1 MNKVFKVIW
10 SKAKSAWIVVSELAK
25 NHDAKSGSCH
35 DGRKGNAWLI
45 WAITLALV
53 LGNGTAWAAAGERV
67 QYDSVTIGDYPN
79 KQGDLFVYGTSKFY
93 GTILFNDGEFAYDS
107 QKHGF
112 SFGKAQWNSRLY
124 NYSIAIGD
132 TGEGSD
138 YSIILG
144 RNASGK
150 GTYDVAIGD
159 TAYAEKANAVAIG
172 KSASA
177 QGTSSIALGESA
189 HATADDGMAFGHSS
203 ESNMAGALALGKE
216 AKAHGADAVAIG
228 TGAQANNNP
237 YGIAIGKNAI
247 VNNQGSIAIGQDS
260 SSDHPY
266 GIAIGGNNVGE
277 KGANANGTY
286 SIALGADSLVNGA
299 EGGAAIGY
307 GAKVEGDDAKNGV
320 ALGAYSV
327 SNWATKAGVL
337 GYLPWEGSNTGNIQ
351 NSAFQSAIASPVWK
365 STTAGVSI
373 GDTSGDKT
381 KWITRQLTGL
391 AAGTSDYDAVNVAQL
406 KASMTTLSS
415 TDGSVK
421 ITPKYN
427 DDGSRTF
434 DLSASG
440 GSGSGSGGHFVS
452 VTKNNSWESDDS
464 LKNADNY
471 NNDGATGTQSTAVGV
486 NAQAQTQ
493 GTALGNEAKA
503 SNTGATAI
511 GTGAVANGTSSVALG
526 QNASAQNDNAVA
538 IGHGAGAYANS
549 VSIGGNA
556 RSTAERSVHIGA
568 MTDST
573 TTTGSA
579 SVSIGADAKATAS
592 GAASLGTG
600 AVASGTDALA
610 LGQNSSSTGNGSV
623 AIGYQTK
630 VTNNKEHATAVGTSA
645 EANAT
650 EGTVLGYNAKVNG
663 DKGVALGSGAYVAT
677 ENGNKTSVALGAGSQ
692 VNNGDTMGTDS
703 MAIKDTYGETSDST
717 TYKFAGTNP
726 DGTVSLG
733 YTQDGV
739 DHTRTITH
747 VAAGR
752 VSSTSTDAING
763 SQLYG
768 VTQSIEKVEQ
778 NVAKTATRYYSVN
791 ATDTKTGSNYLND
804 GAHGINSLAA
814 GNKAQAYGSGS
825 VAIGLSSL
833 AGEAKDDTKSGA
845 TAIGMN
851 AKALGTGA
859 ISLGNGASSSGYST
873 ALGNAATATSYGSVA
888 LGGSANASAAGSVA
902 LGTGSQATTNA
913 GQIGYLSGSKKA
925 SQADYVWKSTT
936 GAVSLGGDFEKGK
949 IFYTRQITNLA
960 AGTNDTDAVNVAQ
973 LKAVEQEGLSL
984 TGNDNQKV
992 TQSLGGNFNLT
1003 GGLTGNVLTGTKAS
1017 TANLGVRKNAAGGG
1031 LEVVMTTTPTFDT
1044 VTANRNI
1051 SVTNS
1056 STEAGTSDISISGTG
1071 LSMGSKKITNLKA
1084 GSDTTD
1090 AVNYGQLSAVS
1101 SDLSTFENKTI
1112 QVGGNDG
1119 TISRKLG
1126 ENPILIQGA
1135 GTKDNANY
1143 SGTNLKTHVDENG
1156 VLQILLDKELLEDR
1170 IDVGSALAKPMD
1182 SRVNY
1187 PVVLGTDNTDPTVGY
1202 VGINGR
1208 DGTSAVITS
1217 YAGSPIPGS
1226 DFNYTDSEGKS
1237 RMTRLEYTD
1246 QAGHVHHVATLTD
1259 GLTFGG
1265 DNSQMQ
1271 IDSESGT
1278 VTGTNVISRKLR
1290 AKEYGKDTTT
1300 NYLQIKGGA
1309 DAAKLSDGNIGVQA
1323 SSADGSLTVKLSQE
1337 LTGLTS
1343 AQFGDGV
1350 TVNGTGLTLGT
1361 GTKTIS
1367 LTANGLNNGGQK
1379 VTNVKAGDISS
1390 TSTDAIIG
1398 SQLTNILNADGSA
1411 KGISF
1416 RAESAAGSHTNPTSV
1431 AIGGTV
1437 TLKGAGGDSTHKNLS
1452 TSVTDKGEL
1461 TVTMAPQI
1469 QENKI
1474 YVGTQIP
1481 KESSPTGRVNYP
1493 IILGENTVGTDTYG
1507 YVGIK
1512 GKNQSQLY
1520 LTADHDAS
1528 GNTRLDYL
1536 DTQNNAH
1543 LVALTSDGYTFAGDT
1558 GTANTLALNSTL
1570 SITGGINDTGN
1581 LTTGNIGVVSSG
1593 NGGLKVQLAKSLTGL
1608 TDATFNSGAAQ
1619 TKIDASGVT
1628 APAYQVGTKT
1638 YIDSNGL
1645 HANNQK
1651 VTAVQA
1657 GTLSADSTDG
1667 VNGSQLFA
1675 TNQNVSTNTTN
1686 ISGLTTRL
1694 DGAGMTFAGDS
1705 GTPVTKKL
1713 NETLTLTGGE
1723 TSVDNLTQLSD
1734 KNIGLVADGN
1744 GKLEVRLAKD
1754 LTGLTGASFS
1764 NGNFTT
1770 QLTGNGLTIT
1780 PTSSGNAV
1788 TLTAQ
1793 NLNLGGR
1800 QLHGV
1805 QAGDVSATSTDAVN
1819 GSQLHTVKETAE
1831 NAQEEARKHSTVSGS
1846 GNVDVAHSDNTDG
1859 SKNYT
1864 VSLKDTVTLGSNGTA
1879 ITLDGTQ
1886 GTASIGSGTTVVTVD
1901 GRTGA
1906 IAGSSLQVSGNVQ
1919 AGSVAVGDIRLNST
1933 ADTSSN
1939 ITANTITGLSNISYT
1954 STTQLVDNR
1963 AATEGELGDVIESIQ
1978 NGSIVKG
1985 LLTTVKEGSNIS
1997 VVADD
2002 KTDSSKTQ
2010 YTIGLS
2016 PVLTGL
2022 TSAQFTNGETGTE
2035 AQTAV
2040 VTSDGLSLG
2049 SEDTSAQF
2057 TRTKVSAGNQQVQNV
2072 ASGLTG
2078 QMYTYAADNNAATV
2092 GDLKAQSQ
2100 TLTDTGIVFSGN
2112 TGKETLVLGKTAK
2125 IQGADLADGTTL
2137 AEDYTI
2143 ANLTTATVKAADGT
2157 VTTTLYGKKDMAG
2170 RSLSLGNQ
2178 DTNGAIANPVAVL
2191 KAQAASSTDTTQT
2204 GHLVL
2209 KGTKPTDTV
2218 TTAAQTSAD
2227 IYVQDGSAE
2236 LKPADSKQMTRVM
2249 YADESSG
2256 IHELATLEDG
2266 LKFKGDKGNT
2276 SAVLLNDTLT
2286 VTGGADTSKLTA
2298 GNIGVTSDGNQGLTI
2313 ALAKELKDLTSV
2325 AVTGEQFATTLTGDG
2340 MTITPVGSGAA
2351 ANSLVINASTGI
2363 NLGNREVTGLTAGT
2377 IGAGSTDAV
2386 NGSQLYTVQEAA
2398 QKAQTEAGKHT
2409 TVSVGDNN
2417 LVLTPTAESETK
2429 GADYAL
2435 NLNNKITLGTGDN
2448 QVVLDGSDTGNS
2460 SFGKQ
2465 ITLNGSTGAVGV
2477 TSLTAS
2483 GAVSASSVTVGDI
2496 ILHSAADNTVTPN
2509 VMKDTITGLG
2519 NTTYDDQNIVRNR
2532 AATEGQLQSLV
2543 SQINA
2548 GKISAGSTVVDGSS
2562 NISVSSSKDSTG
2574 KITTYT
2580 ASLTPE
2586 LTGLTSAVF
2595 TNGKTGQEEETNT
2608 ITSNG
2613 LSLGT
2618 VDGAARFTRSG
2629 ISAGGQQVTKVGSGL
2644 KKVSDTSYLY
2654 DDTVKG
2660 QENYNHAANIG
2671 DVQTIL
2677 HAAQD
2682 VFAGNNS
2689 SQATLTLGKT
2699 ATFKGADV
2707 VDANGIPLT
2716 DTALSSKLKEDYS
2729 NANITTTTSADSDG
2743 GVTTNFYLKK
2753 DLVGRSLTLG
2763 TIGSNGNVANSD
2775 RTASLYQA
2783 QSQAS
2788 GDTAMVG
2795 HLFLAGEKRTAY
2807 TDNPTVTHTSADL
2820 FVKDGAKGDD
2830 TKGDLLNSNLPI
2842 TRIYYTDEGNYTYA
2856 LATMNDGFHAAGDS
2870 GKADILLNKTL
2881 NLKGG
2886 LTIGAGQTP
2895 DDLLTSG
2902 NIGVVA
2908 GSSTDGSST
2917 DGSSTDTLNLRL
2929 AKKLQGLTSA
2939 TFTGDTTSLTVDG
2952 TGLKLTP
2959 NAGSSAKA
2967 LTLTSDQ
2974 IDLGGR
2980 KVQNVGSG
2988 SVAEGSTDGVNG
3000 GDVYKVQ
3007 QKAEAAQTEAAKHTT
3022 VSVSGDNL
3030 AIQSA
3035 QNTNGSTNYKLKL
3048 NDTVTLGTETAK
3060 QITLD
3065 GVNGNASIGKQITLE
3080 GETGKV
3086 TASSFSTT
3094 GNVAAGSVSVG
3105 GMTLNSA
3112 ESHPADKDKTQ
3123 WVDKDT
3129 LTGLSNV
3136 TYKAD
3141 EIHESRAATE
3151 GQLQDVVSKIKSGDI
3166 SGGALTSV
3174 SAGSNIAISNTPS
3187 TDGKK
3192 TDYQVSLAK
3201 DLSGLTSAS
3210 FTNGRTGGEE
3220 QTALVSA
3227 GGLSLG
3233 EGDAAARFTR
3243 SGISA
3248 GGQQVTKVGSGL
3260 QKVSATSY
3268 LYDDTVAGQEN
3279 YNHAAN
3285 IGDVRTMLSD
3295 ARDVFAGNNG
3305 TTATLTLGKTAAFQ
3319 GADVDLTGSQTLE
3332 KALVADYSN
3341 ANLTARTVGNSD
3353 GSVTTSLYM
3362 KQDMVGRSLNLGQIG
3377 SNGKVADPAAQL
3389 YTQPA
3394 SDTDST
3400 LTGHLKLTGTKEAKD
3415 GQTSSTSADIYVKD
3429 VLGSDLTNKD
3439 RAVTR
3444 LMYQDGVD
3452 QRNHTVAT
3460 LDDGFYVQGDAGQ
3473 GNTLTLPLTSTLKI
3487 QGNTTAGSGL
3497 TAGNIGVVSDGK
3509 DTLKV
3514 QLADTLTGLKKISFA
3529 DDSTVSIGREGI
3541 NAGGKAIGG
3550 VAAGTAETD
3559 AVNVKQLNKAK
3570 AAASAEV
3577 KAGKNVTVSKDTTS
3591 AQDGHTIYTVAAD
3604 FKGADVS
3611 GSNAVVYNGAD
3622 KSTVTLQGAQG
3633 TRLTNLAEGEI
3644 SSTSTDAVTGKQL
3657 NEVLTYRN
3665 QTINVAGDTGSAVK
3679 LNHGNTLTVSGDP
3692 NISTSSSGSDTASNG
3707 TLQVSLADNVYL
3719 KGLHIG
3725 RNYPTHSDTSVD
3737 SVALTAD
3744 KDNQTGILTLRG
3756 DATHVSDTY
3765 PRAQADIS
3773 VFSADPDQTYRAAPF
3788 LQEVYQTSSSGT
3800 TTRNQPVRLAYRDN
3814 YNTAHQ
3820 IATLDDGY
3828 IFSGDNGDKNLT
3840 EKLNGTVAL
3849 RGMDNEHAAKVT
3861 SDTADTYLTKN
3872 NIGVVTKS
3880 KVLNEDKSTQDGQV
3894 QIRLA
3899 KDLTGLTSAT
3909 FTNDNGDTAV
3919 IDAKNLKLTL
3929 KAQAEGKSPVSL
3941 TSSGLDNGNNKIT
3954 NVAAGT
3960 SDLDAVNYGQ
3970 IKSIINNTDG
3980 NIKGLTFAAGDNT
3993 SATVHLG
4000 DTLKIAGATDQD
4012 GAQNIH
4018 TTVKDGTMT
4027 LQLDRK
4033 VQVDE
4038 LHVGQK
4044 GSDAASLT
4052 AVKMDG
4058 ETGSIGQLHLQGMG
4072 NAQANIMTKMGTAS
4086 LASTD
4091 DTITRLTYN
4100 NGNVGNAHE
4109 IAILE
4114 DGLRFTGDNYVAAG
4128 ADTPEQNVVKT
4139 QLDQTLHITGGQT
4152 KVDSLTALTDK
4163 NIGVVAENGGLSIR
4177 LAKVLDGMTDI
4188 YMGDTAAEASHL
4200 DKTGLYL
4207 SPTSSKDYKA
4217 KFTAKGISAGD
4228 QRIQNVADGTDTSD
4242 AATVGQLRAVE
4253 SKANNATTLTVNHGN
4268 ASGNGNL
4275 TLTDTLDADGIHHNY
4290 DIALSNTVTVGS
4302 AGQSITLDGTHNTIN
4317 GGSYVQFGGQTSSTG
4332 GTGTSPLAIGWQS
4345 AGLQD
4350 VITEKGNGRQT
4361 GNYITGLSNTSWDPL
4376 NVGYSPSRAATE
4388 GQLRDVEKQVWE
4400 NPITFLGNHDAD
4412 KSAEESQGIE
4422 ATLDSKVRIIGTG
4435 TGEAGDFDAS
4445 NLNVIVGKTPD
4456 GKSDALIIQMK
4467 KAPSFTT
4474 VYAGTPDAQGIH
4486 PVSVGR
4492 VTVTRDGKTETVDG
4506 VVITD
4511 GPMITKDGINNYGK
4525 QITHLKSGGIYNE
4538 EDKKYHYESDEVG
4551 TNAATIQDVKNIA
4564 SAAAQSEVEAKRVTV
4579 SGVDDNITVTP
4590 AADTPNQY
4598 QVKLSDTLKLGQ
4610 DSKSNPNIL
4619 IDGQN
4624 GKVTV
4629 GSGSTGNNSVVI
4641 DGNGGTVTIGNG
4653 TSGHQMVT
4661 ISGNDGT
4668 MTGLTNKTWDANNII
4683 SGRAATEDQLKQAV
4697 SDAKQAAQQN
4707 DTHVKANT
4715 YKVSDDH
4722 KVSLDVVDGTGAKK
4736 GSVVIDNVAK
4746 ATDIGDISNIDE
4758 DIRNKENNNVVGAL
4772 NNLNQKVK
4780 DAANG
4785 SWESQINGETVKKVK
4800 AGDVQNFTSG
4810 DNIQLSND
4818 NGAIKIATRKDVS
4831 FDKVTIGS
4839 GTSGHSRVT
4848 ISGKDGTMTG
4858 LTNKTWDANNI
4869 ISGRAATED
4878 QLKQAV
4884 SDAKQAAQQN
4894 DTHVK
4899 ANTYKVSDDHKVSL
4913 DVVDGTGAKK
4923 GSVVI
4928 DNVAKA
4934 TDIGDISNID
4944 EDIRN
4949 KENNNIVDSLNNLNK
4964 KIQENSGNVQAGW
4977 TSKID
4982 GVDVK
4987 TVTPKDKQNFQ
4998 NFESGDNIQ
5007 LSNDNGAIKITTKKD
5022 VSFDKV
5028 TIGSGDSQMTL
5039 DKDGLQAGKVKVSHS
5054 EINAGGN
5061 RIQHVADGTEKDDA
5075 ATVGQVDTKVDEVN
5089 AKVDKV
5095 ADAAGTA
5102 IDALG
5107 NHINRLDRRINKVG
5121 AGAAALAALHPD
5133 PNSDDDLSFSAGIGN
5148 YRGSTAAA
5156 IGAFYRP
5163 SDNVTV
5169 SMGATVGNGENMVN
5183 AGVTI
5188 GVGEGVGRN
5197 PSTRKD
5203 MIREIS
5209 QLKEANAAKEAEV
5222 RDLKKQVQ
5230 TLQKQNEDTQEKLKR
5245 IMEKLGI

>member
-1 MNKVFKVIW
+1 MNKIYKVIW
-10 SKAKSAWIVVSELAK
+10 SKVRCTWVVVSEIARNHGAK
-25 NHDAKSGSCH
+25 GRSVHE
-35 DGRKGNAWLI
+35 GRKGISL
-45 WAITLALV
+45 LAGAL
-53 LGNGTAWAAAGERV
+53 LLGLLTGNGTAWAGTTWNDYGMFTKGLTIGEQSNV
-67 QYDSVTIGDYPN
+67 TQGYLTSYSPANFWGSVTFNGDVTFAKGFSDLVVNGMHIDYNNSSHSFSLGQTYHKDNTSKYTISLGETFSGGDYSFVAGNQAQAGKYSVVIGNGANGVKPYTVVLGPN
-79 KQGDLFVYGTSKFY
+79 TQAESSSIVLGNNAKTYRNNGIAIGAAAVDDSGNVTTKGALAGDT
-93 GTILFNDGEFAYDS
+93 N
-107 QKHGF
+107 
-112 SFGKAQWNSRLY
+112 
-124 NYSIAIGD
+124 SIAIG
-132 TGEGSD
+132 TGSET
-138 YSIILG
+138 
-144 RNASGK
+144 N
-150 GTYDVAIGD
+150 
-159 TAYAEKANAVAIG
+159 
-172 KSASA
+172 
-177 QGTSSIALGESA
+177 QGGN
-189 HATADDGMAFGHSS
+189 G
-203 ESNMAGALALGKE
+203 N
-216 AKAHGADAVAIG
+216 
-228 TGAQANNNP
+228 
-237 YGIAIGKNAI
+237 IAIGYMAQNTS
-247 VNNQGSIAIGQDS
+247 GSDA
-260 SSDHPY
+260 
-266 GIAIGGNNVGE
+266 
-277 KGANANGTY
+277 
-286 SIALGADSLVNGA
+286 IALGAFSKSDWRLNAGQQ
-299 EGGAAIGY
+299 GY
-307 GAKVEGDDAKNGV
+307 A
-320 ALGAYSV
+320 
-327 SNWATKAGVL
+327 
-337 GYLPWEGSNTGNIQ
+337 PWEGSNIGNVGNSNFQ
-351 NSAFQSAIASPVWK
+351 NSLGSAVWK
-365 STTAGVSI
+365 STQGGLSI
-373 GDTSGDKT
+373 GDITGDKST
-381 KWITRQLTGL
+381 WITRQISGV
-391 AAGTSDYDAVNVAQL
+391 AAGTQDTDAVNVAQL

-415 TDGSVK
+415 TDGTVK

-440 GSGSGSGGHFVS
+440 GSSSGSGGHFVS
-452 VTKNNSWESDDS
+452 VTKNNTWDNDDA
-464 LKNADNY
+464 LKNAGNY

-493 GTALGNEAKA
+493 GTALGNGAKA

-511 GTGAVANGTSSVALG
+511 GTGSVANGTSSVALG

-538 IGHGAGAYANS
+538 IGHSSGAYANS
-549 VSIGGNA
+549 VAIGGNA

-568 MTDST
+568 MTDSN

-600 AVASGTDALA
+600 AVASGTDSLA
-610 LGQNSSSTGNGSV
+610 LGQNSSSTGSGSV

-630 VTNNKEHATAVGTSA
+630 VNDNKEHATAVGTSA
-645 EANAT
+645 EANAA
-650 EGTVLGYNAKVNG
+650 EGTVLGYSAKVNA
-663 DKGVALGSGAYVAT
+663 DKGVALGSGAFVAA

-692 VNNGDTMGTDS
+692 VNNGDTTGTAS
-703 MAIKDTYGETSDST
+703 MAIKDTYGEASDST
-717 TYKFAGTNP
+717 TYNFAGTNP
-726 DGTVSLG
+726 TGTVSVG
-733 YTQDGV
+733 SGSGTTEQ
-739 DHTRTITH
+739 TRTITH

-752 VSSTSTDAING
+752 VSNTSTDAING

-768 VTQSIEKVEQ
+768 VAQSIEKVEQ

-791 ATDTKTGSNYLND
+791 ATDTGTGSNYLND
-804 GAHGINSLAA
+804 GAHGLNSLAA
-814 GNKAQAYGSGS
+814 GNKAQAYGVGS
-825 VAIGLSSL
+825 LAIGYSSL
-833 AGEAKDDTKSGA
+833 AGSASNDDTLYSSI
-845 TAIGMN
+845 AIGPY
-851 AKALGTGA
+851 AKAQGTGA
-859 ISLGNGASSSGYST
+859 IAFGNSSNSSGF
-873 ALGNAATATSYGSVA
+873 GGVA
-888 LGGSANASAAGSVA
+888 LGGGATVSSYGGVALGGTSSATATGGVA
-902 LGTGSQATTNA
+902 LGTGSQASTAA
-913 GQIGYLSGSKKA
+913 GLAGYLSGSKKA
-925 SQADYVWKSTT
+925 NQADSVWTSTS
-936 GAVSLGGDFEKGK
+936 GSVSLGGGTFKVNSEEK
-949 IFYTRQITNLA
+949 IYTRQITNLA

-1003 GGLTGNVLTGTKAS
+1003 GGLTGDALKDGAAS
-1017 TANLGVRKNAAGGG
+1017 TANLGVRKNVNGDG
-1031 LEVVMTTTPTFDT
+1031 LEVVMTTTPSFDS
-1044 VTANRNI
+1044 VTAQ
-1051 SVTNS
+1051 NS
-1056 STEAGTSDISISGTG
+1056 ITVKNAATADGTSDISLNGNG
-1071 LSMGSKKITNLKA
+1071 LFMGSKKITGLAK
-1084 GSDTTD
+1084 GTDTTD
-1090 AVNYGQLSAVS
+1090 AVNFGQLSAVS
-1101 SDLSTFENKTI
+1101 SDLSAFENKTI

-1119 TISRKLG
+1119 GTISRKLG
-1126 ENPILIQGA
+1126 EDPILIKGA
-1135 GTKDNANY
+1135 GTKDNVKY
-1143 SGTNLKTHVDENG
+1143 SGTNLKTYVDQDG

-1170 IDVGSALAKPMD
+1170 IDVGSALANPTD
-1182 SRVNY
+1182 SRVNH
-1187 PVVLGTDNTDPTVGY
+1187 PVVLGTDNTDATIGY

-1208 DGTSAVITS
+1208 NGTSAVITS

-1246 QAGHVHHVATLTD
+1246 QAGHTHHVATLTD

-1265 DNSQMQ
+1265 DNSQVQ

-1300 NYLQIKGGA
+1300 NYLLVKGGA
-1309 DAAKLSDGNIGVQA
+1309 DATKLSDGNIGVQA

-1337 LTGLTS
+1337 LKNLTS
-1343 AQFGDGV
+1343 AQFGTTTIDGSGLKLG
-1350 TVNGTGLTLGT
+1350 NTG
-1361 GTKTIS
+1361 IS
-1367 LTANGLNNGGQK
+1367 LTASGLDNGGK
-1379 VTNVKAGDISS
+1379 KITNVKAGDISS

-1416 RAESAAGSHTNPTSV
+1416 GAESAAGSHTNPTSV

-1437 TLKGAGGDSTHKNLS
+1437 ILKGAGGDTSHKNLS
-1452 TSVTDKGEL
+1452 TQVTDKGEL
-1461 TVTMAPQI
+1461 TVTLAPEI

-1481 KESSPTGRVNYP
+1481 KESSPTGKVNYP

-1512 GKNQSQLY
+1512 GKNGSQLY
-1520 LTADHDAS
+1520 LTADQDAS
-1528 GNTRLDYL
+1528 GSTRLDYL
-1536 DTQNNAH
+1536 DAQNNAH

-1570 SITGGINDTGN
+1570 SITGGINDAGK

-1593 NGGLKVQLAKSLTGL
+1593 NGGLTVQLAKSLTGL
-1608 TDATFNSGAAQ
+1608 TDATFNSGASQ

-1657 GTLSADSTDG
+1657 GALSTDSTDA

-1675 TNQNVSTNTTN
+1675 TNQKVSTNTTN

-1734 KNIGLVADGN
+1734 KNIGLVADTD
-1744 GKLEVRLAKD
+1744 GKLEVRLAKN

-1780 PTSSGNAV
+1780 PPTGGNAV

-1793 NLNLGGR
+1793 KLDLGGR

-1805 QAGDVSATSTDAVN
+1805 QAGDVSATSADAVN
-1819 GSQLHTVKETAE
+1819 GSQLHAVKETAE
-1831 NAQEEARKHSTVSGS
+1831 NAQTEAKKHSTVSGS
-1846 GNVDVAHSDNTDG
+1846 GNVDVTPSDNTDG
-1859 SKNYT
+1859 SKGYT
-1864 VSLKDTVTLGSNGTA
+1864 VNLKDTVTLGSNGTA
-1879 ITLDGTQ
+1879 ISLDGTK
-1886 GTASIGSGTTVVTVD
+1886 GTAYFGTGTTAVTVD
-1901 GRTGA
+1901 GTTGA
-1906 IAGSSLQVSGNVQ
+1906 IAGSSLQVSGNVK
-1919 AGSVAVGDIRLNST
+1919 AGSVAVGAIRLNST
-1933 ADTSSN
+1933 ANASTN
-1939 ITANTITGLSNISYT
+1939 IAANTITGLSNTSYT

-1963 AATEGELGDVIESIQ
+1963 AATEGELSDVIGSIQ

-2002 KTDSSKTQ
+2002 QSDPSKTQ

-2022 TSAQFTNGETGTE
+2022 TIAQFTNGKTGTE

-2040 VTSDGLSLG
+2040 LTSDGISLG

-2057 TRTKVSAGNQQVQNV
+2057 TRTKVSAGNQQIKHV

-2078 QMYTYAADNNAATV
+2078 TTYTDAADNNAATI
-2092 GDLKAQSQ
+2092 GDLKAQNQ
-2100 TLTDTGIVFSGN
+2100 TLTDTGIVFAGN
-2112 TGKETLVLGKTAK
+2112 MGEGTLALGKTAK
-2125 IQGADLADGTTL
+2125 IQGADLAAGTTL
-2137 AEDYTI
+2137 AEDYTT

-2157 VTTTLYGKKDMAG
+2157 VTTTIYGKKDMAG
-2170 RSLSLGNQ
+2170 RSLSLGTQ

-2191 KAQAASSTDTTQT
+2191 KAQAASSTDAAQT

-2209 KGTKPTDTV
+2209 KGTKPADTV
-2218 TTAAQTSAD
+2218 TAAAQTSAD
-2227 IYVQDGSAE
+2227 IYIQDGSDE
-2236 LKPADSKQMTRVM
+2236 LQPADSKKMTRVM

-2256 IHELATLEDG
+2256 THELATLEDG

-2298 GNIGVTSDGNQGLTI
+2298 GNIGVTSEGNQGLTI

-2325 AVTGEQFATTLTGDG
+2325 AVTGEKFATTLTGDG
-2340 MTITPVGSGAA
+2340 MTIAPVGSGAA
-2351 ANSLVINASTGI
+2351 ASSLVINASTGI
-2363 NLGNREVTGLTAGT
+2363 NLGNRKVTGLTAGT
-2377 IGAGSTDAV
+2377 IGADSTDAV
-2386 NGSQLYTVQEAA
+2386 NGSQLHTVQEVANQA
-2398 QKAQTEAGKHT
+2398 QAEARKHS

-2417 LVLTPTAESETK
+2417 LVLTPTVESDTQ
-2429 GADYAL
+2429 GADYGL
-2435 NLNNKITLGTGDN
+2435 KLNNKVTLGTGDN
-2448 QVVLDGSDTGNS
+2448 QVVLDGSDTGKS
-2460 SFGKQ
+2460 SFGKS
-2465 ITLNGSTGAVGV
+2465 ISFDAGTGAITAGTLTTSGRVTANGGV
-2477 TSLTAS
+2477 NVEDISLDSKT
-2483 GAVSASSVTVGDI
+2483 
-2496 ILHSAADNTVTPN
+2496 N
-2509 VMKDTITGLG
+2509 TITGLN
-2519 NTTYDDQNIVRNR
+2519 NTTFDQNNILDNR
-2532 AATEGQLQSLV
+2532 AATEGQLKSLV
-2543 SQINA
+2543 DQISS
-2548 GKISAGSTVVDGSS
+2548 GTVTGGTTELTDGT
-2562 NISVSSSKDSTG
+2562 NTHVSSKTEN
-2574 KITTYT
+2574 KVTTYT
-2580 ASLTPE
+2580 VNVDDALTHMASATFE
-2586 LTGLTSAVF
+2586 KKDGDGNVTQTSVLDA
-2595 TNGKTGQEEETNT
+2595 
-2608 ITSNG
+2608 NG
-2613 LSLGT
+2613 LILGT
-2618 VDGAARFTRSG
+2618 DADTTAARFTRSG
-2629 ISAGGQQVTKVGSGL
+2629 ISAGSQQIKNLGSGITGTDGT
-2644 KKVSDTSYLY
+2644 VSTYN
-2654 DDTVKG
+2654 TTITG
-2660 QENYNHAANIG
+2660 QADYNNAASIG
-2671 DVQTIL
+2671 DVHKLVQEK
-2677 HAAQD
+2677 AA
-2682 VFAGNNS
+2682 VGTNVAGNNS
-2689 SQATLTLGKT
+2689 TQAKLALGGT
-2699 ATFKGADV
+2699 ISVKGSDV
-2707 VDANGIPLT
+2707 
-2716 DTALSSKLKEDYS
+2716 ALSSTETLTDKLANDYS
-2729 NANITTTTSADSDG
+2729 SANVTTQVTGSDGNVTTT
-2743 GVTTNFYLKK
+2743 VYLKK

-2763 TIGSNGNVANSD
+2763 TIGSDGNVAESD

-2783 QSQAS
+2783 QSQAKD
-2788 GDTAMVG
+2788 DTALTG
-2795 HLFLAGEKRTAY
+2795 HLFLAGEKRTGAAV
-2807 TDNPTVTHTSADL
+2807 NPTVTHTSADL
-2820 FVKDGAKGDD
+2820 FVKDGAEGDNA
-2830 TKGDLLNSNLPI
+2830 KGDLLNPDYPV
-2842 TRIYYTDEGNYTYA
+2842 TRIYYKDEGNYTYA
-2856 LATMNDGFHAAGDS
+2856 LATMDDGFYAAGDS

-2886 LTIGAGQTP
+2886 LTIGTGQTA
-2895 DDLLTSG
+2895 DALLTSG

-2908 GSSTDGSST
+2908 D
-2917 DGSSTDTLNLRL
+2917 SSTDTLNLRL
-2929 AKKLQGLTSA
+2929 AKKLTGLTSA
-2939 TFTGDTTSLTVDG
+2939 AFTGDTTSLTVDG

-2980 KVQNVGSG
+2980 KLQNVGSG
-2988 SVAEGSTDGVNG
+2988 TVAEGSTDGVNG

-3007 QKAEAAQTEAAKHTT
+3007 QKAEAAQKEAAKHTT
-3022 VSVSGDNL
+3022 VSVSGDDL
-3030 AIQSA
+3030 ALQTTSNA
-3035 QNTNGSTNYKLKL
+3035 NGSTNYELKLK
-3048 NDTVTLGTETAK
+3048 DQVTLGTETAK
-3060 QITLD
+3060 QIALD
-3065 GVNGNASIGKQITLE
+3065 GANGTASVGQQITLE

-3086 TASSFSTT
+3086 TAASFSTT

-3151 GQLQDVVSKIKSGDI
+3151 GQLQDVVSKIKNGDI

-3174 SAGSNIAISNTPS
+3174 SQGSNITVSSTPS

-3201 DLSGLTSAS
+3201 DLSDLSSAS
-3210 FTNGRTGGEE
+3210 FTNGKTGSDA
-3220 QTALVSA
+3220 QAAVVDAT
-3227 GGLSLG
+3227 GLSLG
-3233 EGDAAARFTR
+3233 QGEEAARFTR

-3260 QKVSATSY
+3260 KKISDTSY

-3285 IGDVRTMLSD
+3285 IGDVRTLLSD

-3319 GADVDLTGSQTLE
+3319 GSDVALTGSQTLE
-3332 KALVADYSN
+3332 EALAADYSK

-3362 KQDMVGRSLNLGQIG
+3362 KQDLVGRSLNLGQIG
-3377 SNGKVADPAAQL
+3377 SDGKVADPAARL

-3400 LTGHLKLTGTKEAKD
+3400 LTGHLKLTGIKETQD

-3429 VLGSDLTNKD
+3429 ALGSDRTDKN
-3439 RAVTR
+3439 RSETR
-3444 LMYQDGVD
+3444 LMYRDGVD
-3452 QRNHTVAT
+3452 QRDHAVAT
-3460 LDDGFYVQGDAGQ
+3460 LDDGFYVQGDANQ
-3473 GNTLTLPLTSTLKI
+3473 GNTLDLPLTSTLKI

-3509 DTLKV
+3509 DTLTV

-3529 DDSTVSIGREGI
+3529 DSTVSIGQEGI
-3541 NAGGKAIGG
+3541 NAGGKAISG
-3550 VAAGTAETD
+3550 VAAGSEETD
-3559 AVNVKQLNKAK
+3559 AVNVKQLDEAK

-3591 AQDGHTIYTVAAD
+3591 AQDGHAIYTVAAD
-3604 FKGADVS
+3604 FQGADVS
-3611 GSNAVVYNGAD
+3611 GSNAVVYDSDA
-3622 KSTVTLQGAQG
+3622 KTQVTLGGSNSASPVK
-3633 TRLTNLAEGEI
+3633 LTNLADGTI
-3644 SSTSTDAVTGKQL
+3644 SSTSTDAVTGRQL
-3657 NEVLTYRN
+3657 NEVITYRN

-3679 LNHGNTLTVSGDP
+3679 LNHGNTLKISGDP
-3692 NISTSSSGSDTASNG
+3692 NISTSSSGSDTAKDGS
-3707 TLQVSLADNVYL
+3707 LQVSLADNVYV
-3719 KGLHIG
+3719 KGIHIG
-3725 RNYPTHSDTSVD
+3725 STYPSHSSTSVD

-3744 KDNQTGILTLRG
+3744 AANQTGILTLRG
-3756 DATHVSDTY
+3756 DATHVSDAY

-3773 VFSADPDQTYRAAPF
+3773 VLSADPDQTYAAAPF
-3788 LQEVYQTSSSGT
+3788 LQEVYQTDNSGT
-3800 TTRNQPVRLAYRDN
+3800 TTKNQPVRLAYRDN

-3828 IFSGDNGDKNLT
+3828 VFSGDNGDKNLT

-3849 RGMDNEHAAKVT
+3849 RGMDNSHASQIT
-3861 SDTADTYLTKN
+3861 SDTANTYLTKN
-3872 NIGVVTKS
+3872 NIGVVTKP
-3880 KVLNEDKSTQDGQV
+3880 KVLNEDGSTQGGEV
-3894 QIRLA
+3894 EIRLA

-3929 KAQAEGKSPVSL
+3929 NAQAEGKSPVSL
-3941 TSSGLDNGNNKIT
+3941 TSNGLDNGKNKIT
-3954 NVAAGT
+3954 NVQAGT

-3970 IKSIINNTDG
+3970 IKSIINTDG

-4091 DTITRLTYN
+4091 ATTTRLTYN
-4100 NGNVGNAHE
+4100 NGNVGNTHE
-4109 IAILE
+4109 VAILE
-4114 DGLRFTGDNYVAAG
+4114 DGLRFTGDNYVAASG
-4128 ADTPEQNVVKT
+4128 DKAEQNVVKT

-4152 KVDSLTALTDK
+4152 ETQQLTALTDK
-4163 NIGVVAENGGLSIR
+4163 NIGVVAEDGGLSIR

-4188 YMGDTAAEASHL
+4188 YMGNNRENASHL
-4200 DKTGLYL
+4200 TKTGLYL
-4207 SPTSSKDYKA
+4207 NPKSSTEYVA
-4217 KFTAKGISAGD
+4217 KFTADDGISAGNQTIND
-4228 QRIQNVADGTDTSD
+4228 VADGVKDSD
-4242 AATVGQLRAVE
+4242 AATYGQLKEVE
-4253 SKANNATTLTVNHGN
+4253 SKASVATTLTVNHNQPEG
-4268 ASGNGNL
+4268 SL
-4275 TLTDTLDADGIHHNY
+4275 TLTDTLDKDGIHHAY
-4290 DIALSNTVTVGS
+4290 DVALSDKVTVGS
-4302 AGQSITLDGTHNTIN
+4302 AGQSITLDGTANTIN
-4317 GGSYVQFGGQTSSTG
+4317 GGSYVQFGGQHSSDG
-4332 GTGTSPLAIGWQS
+4332 SVIANPLTIGWQS
-4345 AGLQD
+4345 APLLD
-4350 VITEKGNGRQT
+4350 LATNEEKGSQT
-4361 GNYITGLSNTSWDPL
+4361 GNFIDGLSNTSWNPM
-4376 NVGYSPSRAATE
+4376 NVGYSPNRAATE
-4388 GQLRDVEKQVWE
+4388 GQLNDLEKQVWD
-4400 NPITFLGNHDAD
+4400 NPLTFLGNHDAD
-4412 KSAEESQGIE
+4412 KTADESQGITAE
-4422 ATLDSKVRIIGTG
+4422 LGSKVRIIGTG

-4445 NLNVIVGKTPD
+4445 NLNVIAGKTPD

-4474 VYAGTPDAQGIH
+4474 VHAGTPDAQGVY
-4486 PVSVGR
+4486 PVNMGQ
-4492 VTVTRDGKTETVDG
+4492 VTVTRDGKTETVAG

-4564 SAAAQSEVEAKRVTV
+4564 QAAAQSETEAKRVTV
-4579 SGVDDNITVTP
+4579 SGVNDNITVTP
-4590 AADTPNQY
+4590 AADNPNHY

-4641 DGNGGTVTIGNG
+4641 DGNGGTVIIGNG
-4653 TSGHQMVT
+4653 TSGHQKVT

-4668 MTGLTNKTWDANNII
+4668 ISGLTNRTIDA
-4683 SGRAATEDQLKQAV
+4683 SDFATKGRAATEEQLKQVADNV
-4697 SDAKQAAQQN
+4697 SEIKKNNSDFQLVGEKDKEGN
-4707 DTHVKANT
+4707 YTGD
-4715 YKVSDDH
+4715 YKVSDDNQVKLH
-4722 KVSLDVVDGTGAKK
+4722 VQDQMHPDRVKDIT
-4736 GSVVIDNVAK
+4736 IDNVAK
-4746 ATDIGDISNIDE
+4746 ASDLGDVSQISE
-4758 DIRNKENNNVVGAL
+4758 DIRNKENNNVVDAL

-4810 DNIQLSND
+4810 DNIELSND
-4818 NGAIKIATRKDVS
+4818 NGAIKIA
-4831 FDKVTIGS
+4831 
-4839 GTSGHSRVT
+4839 
-4848 ISGKDGTMTG
+4848 
-4858 LTNKTWDANNI
+4858 
-4869 ISGRAATED
+4869 
-4878 QLKQAV
+4878 
-4884 SDAKQAAQQN
+4884 
-4894 DTHVK
+4894 
-4899 ANTYKVSDDHKVSL
+4899 
-4913 DVVDGTGAKK
+4913 
-4923 GSVVI
+4923 
-4928 DNVAKA
+4928 
-4934 TDIGDISNID
+4934 
-4944 EDIRN
+4944 
-4949 KENNNIVDSLNNLNK
+4949 
-4964 KIQENSGNVQAGW
+4964 
-4977 TSKID
+4977 
-4982 GVDVK
+4982 
-4987 TVTPKDKQNFQ
+4987 
-4998 NFESGDNIQ
+4998 
-5007 LSNDNGAIKITTKKD
+5007 TKKD

-5028 TIGSGDSQMTL
+5028 TIGSGDGKMTL
-5039 DKDGLQAGKVKVSHS
+5039 DKDGLQAGKVKVSS
-5054 EINAGGN
+5054 EEIKAGGN
-5061 RIQHVADGTEKDDA
+5061 RIQGVADGKEKDDA
-5075 ATVGQVDTKVDEVN
+5075 ATVGQLEKI
-5089 AKVDKV
+5089 
-5095 ADAAGTA
+5095 AGSAGQA
-5102 IDALG
+5102 INELG
-5107 NHINRLDRRINKVG
+5107 NHLNRMDNRINRVG
-5121 AGAAALAALHPD
+5121 AGAAALAALHPVETD
-5133 PNSDDDLSFSAGIGN
+5133 GRWSLSAGFGS
-5148 YRGSTAAA
+5148 YRNANSLAFGT
-5156 IGAFYRP
+5156 FYRA
-5163 SDNVTV
+5163 SDNVLFN
-5169 SMGATVGNGENMVN
+5169 MGATVGNGENMIN
-5183 AGVTI
+5183 AGFSI
-5188 GVGEGVGRN
+5188 ALDRN
-5197 PSTRKD
+5197 PAVTGLTKAA
-5203 MIREIS
+5203 MAREIRN
-5209 QLKEANAAKEAEV
+5209 LKQDNKAKDAQV
-5222 RDLKKQVQ
+5222 KDLQNQVDALKKE
-5230 TLQKQNEDTQEKLKR
+5230 NEDTKAKLAL
-5245 IMEKLGI
+5245 IMAKLGM

>member
-1 MNKVFKVIW
+1 MNKIYKVIW
-10 SKAKSAWIVVSELAK
+10 SKVRCTWVVVSEIARNHGAK
-25 NHDAKSGSCH
+25 GRSVHE
-35 DGRKGNAWLI
+35 GRKGISL
-45 WAITLALV
+45 LAGAL
-53 LGNGTAWAAAGERV
+53 LLGLLTGNGTAWAGTTWND
-67 QYDSVTIGDYPN
+67 YGMFTKGLTIGDESN
-79 KQGDLFVYGTSKFY
+79 VTQGYLTSYSPANFWGAVTFNSDVTFAKGFTLSDLVVNGMHIDYNNASHSFSLGQTYHKDNTSKY
-93 GTILFNDGEFAYDS
+93 TISLGETFNTGDY
-107 QKHGF
+107 
-112 SFGKAQWNSRLY
+112 SFVAGNQAQGGKYSVVIGSSANGNNPYTVVLGPNTQAASSSIVLGNNAMTYHNNGIAIGAAAVDASGNVTTKGALAGDA
-124 NYSIAIGD
+124 NSIAIG
-132 TGEGSD
+132 TGSET
-138 YSIILG
+138 
-144 RNASGK
+144 N
-150 GTYDVAIGD
+150 
-159 TAYAEKANAVAIG
+159 
-172 KSASA
+172 
-177 QGTSSIALGESA
+177 QGGN
-189 HATADDGMAFGHSS
+189 G
-203 ESNMAGALALGKE
+203 N
-216 AKAHGADAVAIG
+216 
-228 TGAQANNNP
+228 
-237 YGIAIGKNAI
+237 IAIGYKAQNTS
-247 VNNQGSIAIGQDS
+247 GSDA
-260 SSDHPY
+260 
-266 GIAIGGNNVGE
+266 
-277 KGANANGTY
+277 
-286 SIALGADSLVNGA
+286 IALGAFSKSDWRLNAGQQ
-299 EGGAAIGY
+299 GY
-307 GAKVEGDDAKNGV
+307 A
-320 ALGAYSV
+320 
-327 SNWATKAGVL
+327 
-337 GYLPWEGSNTGNIQ
+337 PWEGSNIGNVD
-351 NSAFQSAIASPVWK
+351 NSNFKNSLGSAVWK
-365 STTAGVSI
+365 STQGGLSI
-373 GDTSGDKT
+373 GDITGDKST
-381 KWITRQLTGL
+381 WVTRQISGV
-391 AAGTSDYDAVNVAQL
+391 AAGTQDTDAVNVAQL

-415 TDGSVK
+415 ADGTVK

-452 VTKNNSWESDDS
+452 VTKNNTWDNDDA
-464 LKNADNY
+464 LKNAGNY

-493 GTALGNEAKA
+493 GTALGNGANA

-511 GTGAVANGTSSVALG
+511 GTGSVAHGTSSVALG
-526 QNASAQNDNAVA
+526 QDASAQNDNAVA
-538 IGHGAGAYANS
+538 IGHGSGAYANS
-549 VSIGGNA
+549 VAIGGNA

-568 MTDST
+568 MTDSK

-592 GAASLGTG
+592 GSASFGTG
-600 AVASGTDALA
+600 AEASGTDSLA

-630 VTNNKEHATAVGTSA
+630 VTNSKEHATAVGTSA

-650 EGTVLGYNAKVNG
+650 EGTVLGYRAKVNG
-663 DKGVALGSGAYVAT
+663 DKGVALGSGAFVAA

-692 VNNGDTMGTDS
+692 VNNGDTTGTAS

-717 TYKFAGTNP
+717 TYNFAGTNP
-726 DGTVSLG
+726 TGTVSVG
-733 YTQDGV
+733 SGSGSTEQ
-739 DHTRTITH
+739 TRTITH

-752 VSSTSTDAING
+752 VSNTSTDAING

-768 VTQSIEKVEQ
+768 VAQSIEKVEQ

-791 ATDTKTGSNYLND
+791 ATDTDAGSNYLND
-804 GAHGINSLAA
+804 GAHGNNSLAA
-814 GNKAQAYGSGS
+814 GNKAQAYGGGS
-825 VAIGLSSL
+825 LAIGNNSSAGNALENEKGYSSL
-833 AGEAKDDTKSGA
+833 A
-845 TAIGMN
+845 IGSYAN
-851 AKALGTGA
+851 AQAWGSIALGGK
-859 ISLGNGASSSGYST
+859 ASSSGS
-873 ALGNAATATSYGSVA
+873 SDVA
-888 LGGSANASAAGSVA
+888 LGSNASSSSLGGVA
-902 LGTGSQATTNA
+902 LGSSANVTVTGGVALGMGSQASTAA
-913 GQIGYLSGSKKA
+913 GREGYLSSSKKA
-925 SQADYVWKSTT
+925 DQADYVWKSTM
-936 GAVSLGGDFEKGK
+936 GAVSLGGDFKPGTDTLH
-949 IFYTRQITNLA
+949 YTRQITNLA

-973 LKAVEQEGLSL
+973 LKALEQEGLSL

-992 TQSLGGNFNLT
+992 TQSLGGNFNIT
-1003 GGLTGNVLTGTKAS
+1003 GGLTGDALQDGAAS
-1017 TANLGVRKNAAGGG
+1017 TANLGVRKNANGDG
-1031 LEVVMTTTPTFDT
+1031 LEVVMTTTPSFDS
-1044 VTANRNI
+1044 VTAKNSI
-1051 SVTNS
+1051 TVKNS
-1056 STEAGTSDISISGTG
+1056 STADGTSDISLNGNG
-1071 LSMGSKKITNLKA
+1071 LFMGSKKITGLA
-1084 GSDTTD
+1084 DGSDTTD
-1090 AVNYGQLSAVS
+1090 AVNFGQLSAVS
-1101 SDLSTFENKTI
+1101 SDLSAFENKTI
-1112 QVGGNDG
+1112 QVGGNVGG

-1126 ENPILIQGA
+1126 ENPILIQGT

-1143 SGTNLKTHVDENG
+1143 SGTNLKTYVDENG
-1156 VLQILLDKELLEDR
+1156 VLQILLDKELVEDR
-1170 IDVGSALAKPMD
+1170 IDVGSALVKPKD

-1187 PVVLGTDNTDPTVGY
+1187 PVVLGTDKTDATIGY
-1202 VGINGR
+1202 VGINGKN
-1208 DGTSAVITS
+1208 GTSAVITS

-1226 DFNYTDSEGKS
+1226 DFNYADSEGKS

-1246 QAGHVHHVATLTD
+1246 QEGHAHHLATLTD
-1259 GLTFGG
+1259 GLSFGG
-1265 DNSQMQ
+1265 DNSQVQ
-1271 IDSESGT
+1271 IDSDSGT
-1278 VTGTNVISRKLR
+1278 ISGTNVISRKLR
-1290 AKEYGKDTTT
+1290 ATEPEKDATT

-1309 DAAKLSDGNIGVQA
+1309 DAANLSDSNIGVQA
-1323 SSADGSLTVKLSQE
+1323 SSADGLLTVKLSKE
-1337 LTGLTS
+1337 LTDLTS
-1343 AQFGDGV
+1343 AQFGTTTIDGS
-1350 TVNGTGLTLGT
+1350 GLKLGDTG
-1361 GTKTIS
+1361 IS
-1367 LTANGLNNGGQK
+1367 LTASGLDNGGK
-1379 VTNVKAGDISS
+1379 KITNVAAGTISS

-1416 RAESAAGSHTNPTSV
+1416 GAESAAGSHTNPTSV

-1437 TLKGAGGDSTHKNLS
+1437 TLKGAGGDTSHKNLS
-1452 TSVTDKGEL
+1452 TQVTDKGEL
-1461 TVTMAPQI
+1461 TVTLAPEI

-1512 GKNQSQLY
+1512 GKNGSQLY
-1520 LTADHDAS
+1520 LTADQDAS
-1528 GNTRLDYL
+1528 GKTRLDYL
-1536 DTQNNAH
+1536 DAQNNAH

-1570 SITGGINDTGN
+1570 SITGGINDAGK
-1581 LTTGNIGVVSSG
+1581 LTQNNIGVVSSG
-1593 NGGLKVQLAKSLTGL
+1593 NGGLTVQLAKSLTGL
-1608 TDATFNSGAAQ
+1608 TDATFNSGAVQ

-1657 GTLSADSTDG
+1657 GALSTDSADA

-1675 TNQNVSTNTTN
+1675 TNQQVSTNTTN
-1686 ISGLTTRL
+1686 ISSLTTRL

-1770 QLTGNGLTIT
+1770 HLTGNGLTIT
-1780 PTSSGNAV
+1780 PTTGGNAV

-1793 NLNLGGR
+1793 HLDLGNR

-1805 QAGDVSATSTDAVN
+1805 QAGVLSAASTDAVN
-1819 GSQLHTVKETAE
+1819 GSQLYGVKETAE
-1831 NAQEEARKHSTVSGS
+1831 NAQTEAQKHSTVSGS
-1846 GNVDVAHSDNTDG
+1846 GNVDVTPSDNTDG

-1886 GTASIGSGTTVVTVD
+1886 GTASIGSGTTAVTVD
-1901 GRTGA
+1901 GTTGA
-1906 IAGSSLQVSGNVQ
+1906 IAGSSLQVSGNVR
-1919 AGSVAVGDIRLNST
+1919 AGSVAVGAIRLNST
-1933 ADTSSN
+1933 ANADSN
-1939 ITANTITGLSNISYT
+1939 IAANTITGLSNTSYT

-1963 AATEGELGDVIESIQ
+1963 AATEGELGDVIASIQ

-1985 LLTTVKEGSNIS
+1985 LLTTVKKGSNIS

-2002 KTDSSKTQ
+2002 QSDTSKTQ

-2022 TSAQFTNGETGTE
+2022 TSAQFTNGKTGTE

-2040 VTSDGLSLG
+2040 VTSDGISLG
-2049 SEDTSAQF
+2049 SKDTSAQF
-2057 TRTKVSAGNQQVQNV
+2057 TRTKVSAGNQQIQHV

-2078 QMYTYAADNNAATV
+2078 TTYTDAADNSAATI
-2092 GDLKAQSQ
+2092 GDLKAQNQ
-2100 TLTDTGIVFSGN
+2100 TLTDTGIVFAGN
-2112 TGKETLVLGKTAK
+2112 TGEETLALGKTTK

-2137 AEDYTI
+2137 AADYTT
-2143 ANLTTATVKAADGT
+2143 ANLTTATAKAADGT
-2157 VTTTLYGKKDMAG
+2157 VTTTIYGKKDMAG
-2170 RSLSLGNQ
+2170 RSLSLGTQ
-2178 DTNGAIANPVAVL
+2178 DTNGTIANPVAVL

-2218 TTAAQTSAD
+2218 TSAAQTSAD
-2227 IYVQDGSAE
+2227 IYVQDGSDE
-2236 LKPADSKQMTRVM
+2236 LQPADSKKLTRVM

-2256 IHELATLEDG
+2256 THELATLEDG
-2266 LKFKGDKGNT
+2266 LKFKGDNGNT
-2276 SAVLLNDTLT
+2276 SAVLLNGTLD

-2325 AVTGEQFATTLTGDG
+2325 AVTGEKFATTLTGDG
-2340 MTITPVGSGAA
+2340 MTIAPVGSDAA
-2351 ANSLVINASTGI
+2351 TSSLVINASTGI
-2363 NLGNREVTGLTAGT
+2363 NLGNRKVTGLTAGT
-2377 IGAGSTDAV
+2377 LGAGSTDAV

-2398 QKAQTEAGKHT
+2398 NQAQAEARKHS

-2417 LVLTPTAESETK
+2417 LVLTTTDESDTK

-2435 NLNNKITLGTGDN
+2435 KLNNKVTLGTGDN
-2448 QVVLDGSDTGNS
+2448 QVVLDGSDTGKS
-2460 SFGKQ
+2460 SFGKS
-2465 ITLNGSTGAVGV
+2465 ISFDAG
-2477 TSLTAS
+2477 S
-2483 GAVSASSVTVGDI
+2483 GAITAGALTTSGLVMANGGVQVEDI
-2496 ILHSAADNTVTPN
+2496 SLDPKTN
-2509 VMKDTITGLG
+2509 TITGLN
-2519 NTTYDDQNIVRNR
+2519 NTTFDQNNLLANR

-2543 SQINA
+2543 DQISK
-2548 GKISAGSTVVDGSS
+2548 GEVTGGTTGLTDGT
-2562 NISVSSSKDSTG
+2562 NTHVSSKTEN
-2574 KITTYT
+2574 KVTTYT
-2580 ASLTPE
+2580 VNVDDALTHMASATFE
-2586 LTGLTSAVF
+2586 KKDGDGNVTQTSVLDA
-2595 TNGKTGQEEETNT
+2595 
-2608 ITSNG
+2608 NG
-2613 LSLGT
+2613 LILGT
-2618 VDGAARFTRSG
+2618 DTDATAARFTRSG
-2629 ISAGGQQVTKVGSGL
+2629 ISAGSQQIKQLGSGITGTDGT
-2644 KKVSDTSYLY
+2644 VSTYDT
-2654 DDTVKG
+2654 TVTG
-2660 QENYNHAANIG
+2660 QADYNNAASIG
-2671 DVQTIL
+2671 DVHKLVQEK
-2677 HAAQD
+2677 AA
-2682 VFAGNNS
+2682 VGTNVAGNNS
-2689 SQATLTLGKT
+2689 TQAKLALGGT
-2699 ATFKGADV
+2699 ISIHGSE
-2707 VDANGIPLT
+2707 VDLSAT
-2716 DTALSSKLKEDYS
+2716 DTLADKLANDYS
-2729 NANITTTTSADSDG
+2729 SANVTTQVSGSDGNVTTT
-2743 GVTTNFYLKK
+2743 VYLKK

-2763 TIGSNGNVANSD
+2763 TIGTDGNVAESD

-2783 QSQAS
+2783 QSQAKD
-2788 GDTAMVG
+2788 DTALTG

-2807 TDNPTVTHTSADL
+2807 TENPTVTHTSADI
-2820 FVKDGAKGDD
+2820 FVKDGAEGDNA
-2830 TKGDLLNSNLPI
+2830 KGDLLNADSPV

-2856 LATMNDGFHAAGDS
+2856 LATMDDGFHAAGDS

-2886 LTIGAGQTP
+2886 VTIDADHTA
-2895 DDLLTSG
+2895 DALLTSG

-2908 GSSTDGSST
+2908 DSG
-2917 DGSSTDTLNLRL
+2917 TDTLNLRL
-2929 AKKLQGLTSA
+2929 AKELTGLTSA

-2988 SVAEGSTDGVNG
+2988 SVADGSTDGVNG

-3022 VSVSGDNL
+3022 VSVSGDDL
-3030 AIQSA
+3030 ALQTTS
-3035 QNTNGSTNYKLKL
+3035 NDNGSTNYEVKL
-3048 NDTVTLGTETAK
+3048 NDKVTLGTGAAK

-3065 GVNGNASIGKQITLE
+3065 GVNGNASIGQQITLE

-3086 TASSFSTT
+3086 TAASFSTT

-3112 ESHPADKDKTQ
+3112 DSHPADKDKTQ

-3166 SGGALTSV
+3166 SGGALTSI
-3174 SAGSNIAISNTPS
+3174 SQGSNITVTPS

-3201 DLSGLTSAS
+3201 DLSDLSSAS
-3210 FTNGRTGGEE
+3210 FTNGKTGSE
-3220 QTALVSA
+3220 ARKAVVSSV
-3227 GGLSLG
+3227 GLILG
-3233 EGDAAARFTR
+3233 DGQDAARFTR

-3260 QKVSATSY
+3260 KKVSDTSY

-3285 IGDVRTMLSD
+3285 IGDVRTLLSD

-3319 GADVDLTGSQTLE
+3319 GSDVALTGSQTLE
-3332 KALVADYSN
+3332 EALSADYSK

-3377 SNGKVADPAAQL
+3377 SDGKVADPAAQL
-3389 YTQPA
+3389 YIQPA

-3400 LTGHLKLTGTKEAKD
+3400 LTGHLKLTGIKETQD
-3415 GQTSSTSADIYVKD
+3415 GQTSSTSADIYVKEA
-3429 VLGSDLTNKD
+3429 LGSDRTDKNW
-3439 RAVTR
+3439 AVTR
-3444 LMYQDGVD
+3444 LLYRDGVD
-3452 QRNHTVAT
+3452 QRDHTVAT
-3460 LDDGFYVQGDAGQ
+3460 LDDGFYVQGDTNQ
-3473 GNTLTLPLTSTLKI
+3473 GNTLNLPLTSTLKI

-3497 TAGNIGVVSDGK
+3497 SAGNIGVVSDGK
-3509 DTLKV
+3509 DTLTV

-3529 DDSTVSIGREGI
+3529 DSTVSIGQEGI
-3541 NAGGKAIGG
+3541 NAGGKAISG
-3550 VAAGTAETD
+3550 VLAGTEETD
-3559 AVNVKQLNKAK
+3559 AVNVKQLGEAK

-3604 FKGADVS
+3604 FQGADVS
-3611 GSNAVVYNGAD
+3611 GSNAVVYDSDA
-3622 KSTVTLQGAQG
+3622 KTQVTLGGSSSASPVK
-3633 TRLTNLAEGEI
+3633 LTNLADGTI
-3644 SSTSTDAVTGKQL
+3644 SSTSTDAVTGRQL
-3657 NEVLTYRN
+3657 NELITYRN
-3665 QTINVAGDTGSAVK
+3665 QTIDVAGDTGSAVK
-3679 LNHGNTLTVSGDP
+3679 LNHGNALKISGDP
-3692 NISTSSSGSDTASNG
+3692 NISTSSSGSDTAKDG
-3707 TLQVSLADNVYL
+3707 TLQVSLKDNVYL
-3719 KGLHIG
+3719 QGVHIG
-3725 RNYPTHSDTSVD
+3725 STYPTHSDASVD

-3744 KDNQTGILTLRG
+3744 AANQTGILTLRG
-3756 DATHVSDTY
+3756 DATHVSDAY

-3773 VFSADPDQTYRAAPF
+3773 VLSADPDQTYAAAPF
-3788 LQEVYQTSSSGT
+3788 LQEVYQTNSSGSIT
-3800 TTRNQPVRLAYRDN
+3800 KNQPVRLAYRDN

-3849 RGMDNEHAAKVT
+3849 RGMDNAHASQIT
-3861 SDTADTYLTKN
+3861 SDTANTYLTKN
-3872 NIGVVTKS
+3872 NIGVVTKP
-3880 KVLNEDKSTQDGQV
+3880 KVLNEDGSTQGGEV
-3894 QIRLA
+3894 EIRLA
-3899 KDLTGLTSAT
+3899 KDLMGLTSAT

-3929 KAQAEGKSPVSL
+3929 NAQAEGKSPVSL
-3941 TSSGLDNGNNKIT
+3941 TSNGLDNGKNKIT
-3954 NVAAGT
+3954 NVQAGT

-3970 IKSIINNTDG
+3970 IKSIINTDG

-4018 TTVKDGTMT
+4018 TTVKNGTMT

-4044 GSDAASLT
+4044 GSDAASLI

-4058 ETGSIGQLHLQGMG
+4058 ETSSIGQLHLQGMG

-4091 DTITRLTYN
+4091 VATTRLTYN

-4109 IAILE
+4109 VAILE
-4114 DGLRFTGDNYVAAG
+4114 DGLRFTGDNYVAASG
-4128 ADTPEQNVVKT
+4128 DKAEQNVVKT

-4152 KVDSLTALTDK
+4152 ETQQLTALTDK
-4163 NIGVVAENGGLSIR
+4163 NIGVVAEDGGLSIR

-4188 YMGDTAAEASHL
+4188 YMGNNRENASHL
-4200 DKTGLYL
+4200 TKTGLYL
-4207 SPTSSKDYKA
+4207 NPKSSTEYVA
-4217 KFTAKGISAGD
+4217 KFTADDGISAGNQTIND
-4228 QRIQNVADGTDTSD
+4228 VADGVKDSD
-4242 AATVGQLRAVE
+4242 AATYGQLKEVE
-4253 SKANNATTLTVNHGN
+4253 SKASVATTLTVNHNQPEG
-4268 ASGNGNL
+4268 SL
-4275 TLTDTLDADGIHHNY
+4275 TLTDTLDKDGIHHAY
-4290 DIALSNTVTVGS
+4290 DVALSDKVTVGS
-4302 AGQSITLDGTHNTIN
+4302 AGQSITLDGTANTIN
-4317 GGSYVQFGGQTSSTG
+4317 GGSYVQFGGQHSSDG
-4332 GTGTSPLAIGWQS
+4332 SVIANPLTIGWQS
-4345 AGLQD
+4345 APLLD
-4350 VITEKGNGRQT
+4350 LATNEEKGSQT
-4361 GNYITGLSNTSWDPL
+4361 GNFIDGLSNTSWNPM
-4376 NVGYSPSRAATE
+4376 NVGYSPNRAATE
-4388 GQLRDVEKQVWE
+4388 GQLNDLEKQVWD
-4400 NPITFLGNHDAD
+4400 NPLTFLGNHDAD
-4412 KSAEESQGIE
+4412 KTADESQGITAE
-4422 ATLDSKVRIIGTG
+4422 LGSKVRIIGTG

-4445 NLNVIVGKTPD
+4445 NLNVIAGKTPD

-4474 VYAGTPDAQGIH
+4474 VHAGTPDAQGVY
-4486 PVSVGR
+4486 PVNMGQ
-4492 VTVTRDGKTETVDG
+4492 VTVTRDGKTETVAG

-4564 SAAAQSEVEAKRVTV
+4564 QAAAQSETEAKRVTV
-4579 SGVDDNITVTP
+4579 SGVNDNITVTP
-4590 AADTPNQY
+4590 AADNPNHY

-4641 DGNGGTVTIGNG
+4641 DGNGGTVIIGNG
-4653 TSGHQMVT
+4653 TSGHQKVT

-4668 MTGLTNKTWDANNII
+4668 ISGLTNRTIDA
-4683 SGRAATEDQLKQAV
+4683 SDFATKGRAATEEQLKQVADNV
-4697 SDAKQAAQQN
+4697 SEIKKNNSDFQLVGEKDKEGN
-4707 DTHVKANT
+4707 YTGD
-4715 YKVSDDH
+4715 YKVSDDNQVKLH
-4722 KVSLDVVDGTGAKK
+4722 VQDQMHPDRVKDIT
-4736 GSVVIDNVAK
+4736 IDNVAK
-4746 ATDIGDISNIDE
+4746 ASDLGDVSQISE
-4758 DIRNKENNNVVGAL
+4758 DIRNKENNNVVDAL

-4810 DNIQLSND
+4810 DNIELSND
-4818 NGAIKIATRKDVS
+4818 NGAIKIA
-4831 FDKVTIGS
+4831 
-4839 GTSGHSRVT
+4839 
-4848 ISGKDGTMTG
+4848 
-4858 LTNKTWDANNI
+4858 
-4869 ISGRAATED
+4869 
-4878 QLKQAV
+4878 
-4884 SDAKQAAQQN
+4884 
-4894 DTHVK
+4894 
-4899 ANTYKVSDDHKVSL
+4899 
-4913 DVVDGTGAKK
+4913 
-4923 GSVVI
+4923 
-4928 DNVAKA
+4928 
-4934 TDIGDISNID
+4934 
-4944 EDIRN
+4944 
-4949 KENNNIVDSLNNLNK
+4949 
-4964 KIQENSGNVQAGW
+4964 
-4977 TSKID
+4977 
-4982 GVDVK
+4982 
-4987 TVTPKDKQNFQ
+4987 
-4998 NFESGDNIQ
+4998 
-5007 LSNDNGAIKITTKKD
+5007 TKKD

-5028 TIGSGDSQMTL
+5028 TIGSGDGKMTL
-5039 DKDGLQAGKVKVSHS
+5039 DKDGLQAGKVKVSS
-5054 EINAGGN
+5054 EEINAGGN
-5061 RIQHVADGTEKDDA
+5061 RIQGVADGKKKDDA
-5075 ATVGQVDTKVDEVN
+5075 ATVGQLEKI
-5089 AKVDKV
+5089 
-5095 ADAAGTA
+5095 AGSAGQA
-5102 IDALG
+5102 INELG
-5107 NHINRLDRRINKVG
+5107 NHLNRMDNRINRVG
-5121 AGAAALAALHPD
+5121 AGAAALAALHPVETD
-5133 PNSDDDLSFSAGIGN
+5133 GRWSLSAGFGS
-5148 YRGSTAAA
+5148 YRNANSLAFGT
-5156 IGAFYRP
+5156 FYRA
-5163 SDNVTV
+5163 SDNVLFN
-5169 SMGATVGNGENMVN
+5169 MGATVGNGENMIN
-5183 AGVTI
+5183 AGFSI
-5188 GVGEGVGRN
+5188 ALDRN
-5197 PSTRKD
+5197 PAVTGLTKAA
-5203 MIREIS
+5203 MAREIRN
-5209 QLKEANAAKEAEV
+5209 LKQDNQAKDAQV
-5222 RDLKKQVQ
+5222 KDLQNQVDALKKE
-5230 TLQKQNEDTQEKLKR
+5230 NDDTKAKLAL
-5245 IMEKLGI
+5245 IMAKLGM